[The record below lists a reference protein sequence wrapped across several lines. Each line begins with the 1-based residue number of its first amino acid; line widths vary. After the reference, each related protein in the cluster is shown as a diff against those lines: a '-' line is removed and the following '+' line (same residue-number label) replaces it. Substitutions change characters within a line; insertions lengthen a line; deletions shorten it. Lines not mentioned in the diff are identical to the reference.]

1 MNIQIR
7 SAVRGGAETAAVGV
21 EAGGGWRRIT
31 KGLRCAARIE
41 TRLTGSVGHEKTY
54 SSPATLMTNDTP
66 DATVNPSRQFG
77 LDSCKH
83 TYKKKRGVKGGGSR
97 KSNGANISSYESL
110 GVHL

>member
-31 KGLRCAARIE
+31 NGLRCAARIE
-41 TRLTGSVGHEKTY
+41 TRFTGSVGHEKTY
-54 SSPATLMTNDTP
+54 SSLATLMTNDTP

-83 TYKKKRGVKGGGSR
+83 TYKKKERGEGGEEQKIKRR
-97 KSNGANISSYESL
+97 KY
-110 GVHL
+110 